1 MNYYYFYYKSNI
13 KLWSTNWI
21 ITPFPFHHR
30 RTQWLADWL
39 TDIGDTRELRSPLAA
54 SVWLL
59 LLCSVA
65 DTLYHQPGEA
75 GLAPGKTSE
84 HYTRSSLYNIDRR
97 TPHCTITYSDMRK
110 KWRFP
115 LDNVMYGYLDNKQFY
130 LTTSWPLLILTP
142 SNFTLETFTENITMR
157 HLYWERIRSI
167 KTIYLY

>member
-65 DTLYHQPGEA
+65 DTLYHHPGEA

-84 HYTRSSLYNIDRR
+84 HYTRSLLYNMEIWEHYTRSLLYNLEIWEHYTRSTLYNIEIWEHYTR
-97 TPHCTITYSDMRK
+97 S
-110 KWRFP
+110 P
-115 LDNVMYGYLDNKQFY
+115 LSF
-130 LTTSWPLLILTP
+130 I
-142 SNFTLETFTENITMR
+142 
-157 HLYWERIRSI
+157 
-167 KTIYLY
+167 